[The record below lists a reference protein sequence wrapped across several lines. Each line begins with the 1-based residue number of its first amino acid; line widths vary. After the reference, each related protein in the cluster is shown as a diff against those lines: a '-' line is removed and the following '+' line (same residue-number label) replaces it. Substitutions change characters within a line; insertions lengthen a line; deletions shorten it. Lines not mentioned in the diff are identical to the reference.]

1 MKRFL
6 LGASVLGGLAAG
18 GAAQASIVINQAG
31 WTAAGCVGATACVVN
46 GVTISAS
53 GNAAQAASQ
62 GLVVFQNPATLSTH
76 TFNGG
81 TGLGVDFARDPGTNA
96 TAGANR
102 EILFSEAMTF
112 TFAVPAR
119 IDELAILFLYAEN
132 RFANDPPQEVAHIT
146 GDGTTYALTL
156 SNSANPTAPGAFT
169 SDGLGSVTPETPFS
183 RGIFRFDSPFGT
195 DTSPN

>member
-1 MKRFL
+1 
-6 LGASVLGGLAAG
+6 VLGGLAAG

-31 WTAAGCVGATACVVN
+31 WTAAGCVGAMACVVN

-81 TGLGVDFARDPGTNA
+81 TGLGVDFARYPGTNA

-102 EILFSEAMTF
+102 EIQFSEAMTF
-112 TFAVPAR
+112 TFAVPTR
-119 IDELAILFLYAEN
+119 IDELAILFL
-132 RFANDPPQEVAHIT
+132 
-146 GDGTTYALTL
+146 
-156 SNSANPTAPGAFT
+156 
-169 SDGLGSVTPETPFS
+169 
-183 RGIFRFDSPFGT
+183 
-195 DTSPN
+195 